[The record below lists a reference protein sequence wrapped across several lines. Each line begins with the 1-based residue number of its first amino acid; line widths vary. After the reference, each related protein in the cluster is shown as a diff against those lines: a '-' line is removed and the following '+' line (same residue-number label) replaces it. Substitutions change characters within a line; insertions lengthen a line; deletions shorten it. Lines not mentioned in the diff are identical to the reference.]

1 VTARRRRTA
10 SGALQPGT
18 TLMSVVMTDPNGV
31 KKEDLLDVMRVL
43 FVVMTDPYGVMTDPY
58 DVMTDLFDVTMTV
71 DSYVGTKIAAPVVWM
86 MIADP
91 GVTTII
97 ALGSSDLGVSRH
109 AVMMTTGVRT
119 LLKLTETSSV
129 TTGEMTGAMIV
140 VAMRQDEAATATG
153 EQVLPVEEPS
163 AMIVDL
169 VVTIVVRVAVMTTME
184 IGGADLLAT
193 IVGQLETI
201 VDQLETIVDQLEM
214 TVDQLEMTVGRV
226 AERKAKLM
234 MAGRRW

>member
-91 GVTTII
+91 GVTTMI
-97 ALGSSDLGVSRH
+97 ADLGVSRH